1 MKGECRIFKP
11 VNWNHTH
18 IEIPIFKYWMIYFL
32 QICCPLL
39 LLATITMYVYLQGNG
54 ANNENERNIFN

>member
-1 MKGECRIFKP
+1 
-11 VNWNHTH
+11 
-18 IEIPIFKYWMIYFL
+18 MIYFL